1 MGPQKKLHNIAD
13 FWFST
18 SVHLLH
24 PELFQAKMCPV
35 HIVTHGSY
43 TRGMSVVNEQETDP
57 DKCNTLV
64 LMHGDRDKFIE
75 YFLEDIKYLDKN
87 Y

>member
-1 MGPQKKLHNIAD
+1 M
-13 FWFST
+13 
-18 SVHLLH
+18 HLLH
-24 PELFQAKMCPV
+24 PELFQAKLCPV

-75 YFLEDIKYLDKN
+75 YFLEDIKYLKIIKQTRIIPGLLILKGVL
-87 Y
+87 

>member
-1 MGPQKKLHNIAD
+1 MLH
-13 FWFST
+13 FTT
-18 SVHLLH
+18 SPIFDLVPVMHLLH
-24 PELFQAKMCPV
+24 PELFQAKLCPV